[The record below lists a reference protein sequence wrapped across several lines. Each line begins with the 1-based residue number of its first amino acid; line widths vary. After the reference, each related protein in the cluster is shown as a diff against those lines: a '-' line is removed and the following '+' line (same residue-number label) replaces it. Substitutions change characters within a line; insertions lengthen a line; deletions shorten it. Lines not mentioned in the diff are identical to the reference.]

1 MTATERAAL
10 PESTGLKWA
19 VVGALL
25 ATIVVNT
32 LANTIRIGGYTTGEV
47 SALYPTLFTPS
58 GLTFS
63 IWGVIYILLTFY
75 AIYQFAKVRGLAKST
90 ISEGLY
96 FSLSPLI
103 ILSSIVNIAWIFS
116 FHFQWIGVST
126 VLIAVLFAILLVIN
140 WRIKVETANGQT
152 WLDYLCVTLPFV
164 AYVGWITVANVAN
177 VMAWL
182 TSIAWPPAMENAP
195 LITAAAILVGL
206 LMGAG
211 LCWWL
216 KDGFYGLVLIW
227 AFAGILLKHL
237 DVNGFNG
244 QYPLLIGLLGVVLIA
259 LLALTVFVT
268 IRRFRPAP
276 APAELN

>member
-1 MTATERAAL
+1 MTATERAVL
-10 PESTGLKWA
+10 PESTGLKWG

-47 SALYPTLFTPS
+47 SARYTTLFTPS

-63 IWGVIYILLTFY
+63 IWGVIYTLLALY

-103 ILSSIVNIAWIFS
+103 ILSSIINIAWIFS
-116 FHFQWIGVST
+116 FHFQWIGVSA
-126 VLIAVLFAILLVIN
+126 VLIAVLFAVLLVIN
-140 WRIKVETANGQT
+140 WRIHVETANGQT
-152 WLDYLCVTLPFV
+152 CLDYLCVTLPFV
-164 AYVGWITVANVAN
+164 VYVGWITVATVAN
-177 VMAWL
+177 FMAWL
-182 TSIAWPPAMENAP
+182 TSINWPPAMENAP

-216 KDGFYGLVLIW
+216 KDGFYGLVLVW
-227 AFAGILLKHL
+227 AFAGIMLKHL
-237 DVNGFNG
+237 DTNGFNG
-244 QYPLLIGLLGVVLIA
+244 EYPLIIALLGAVLVA
-259 LLALTVFVT
+259 LLALTIFVT
-268 IRRFRPAP
+268 IRRFRPKP